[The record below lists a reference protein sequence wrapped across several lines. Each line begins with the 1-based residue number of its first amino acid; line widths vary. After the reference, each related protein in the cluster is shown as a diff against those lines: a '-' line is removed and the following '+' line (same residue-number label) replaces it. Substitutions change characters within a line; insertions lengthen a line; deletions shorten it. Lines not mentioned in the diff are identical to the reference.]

1 MSSLLSIGWPGP
13 RMGELYNT
21 LMGEW
26 FVWGG
31 RGVFIHR
38 AGMPL
43 NLFSMIIVSE
53 C

>member
-26 FVWGG
+26 FVDWGG
-31 RGVFIHR
+31 LFIHR

-43 NLFSMIIVSE
+43 NLFSMIIISE

>member
-26 FVWGG
+26 FVGWGG
-31 RGVFIHR
+31 VVF
-38 AGMPL
+38 
-43 NLFSMIIVSE
+43 SQ
-53 C
+53 